1 MLLLFTL
8 TFTTDLVKKTK
19 SRQTKCRC
27 HLKQS
32 VLSGRT
38 FNVGNLGAQIQTV
51 SSQNKKE
58 KKPSKC
64 HFVTKLEKHII
75 KEWKFLRNQILQQK
89 QQKKKRT
96 QTCGDDHPRRRPY
109 RQKGTSSI

>member
-1 MLLLFTL
+1 MFFYQSKGKKKRQKLLLLFTL
-8 TFTTDLVKKTK
+8 TFTTDLVIKTK

-38 FNVGNLGAQIQTV
+38 FNVGNSGAQIQTV

-58 KKPSKC
+58 KKTTQN
-64 HFVTKLEKHII
+64 V
-75 KEWKFLRNQILQQK
+75 IL
-89 QQKKKRT
+89 
-96 QTCGDDHPRRRPY
+96 
-109 RQKGTSSI
+109 

>member
-1 MLLLFTL
+1 MFFYQSKGKKRQKLLLLFTL

-38 FNVGNLGAQIQTV
+38 FNVGNSGAQIQTV
-51 SSQNKKE
+51 SSQNKK
-58 KKPSKC
+58 KNNSKC
-64 HFVTKLEKHII
+64 HFVTKVEKHII
-75 KEWKFLRNQILQQK
+75 QE
-89 QQKKKRT
+89 
-96 QTCGDDHPRRRPY
+96 
-109 RQKGTSSI
+109 